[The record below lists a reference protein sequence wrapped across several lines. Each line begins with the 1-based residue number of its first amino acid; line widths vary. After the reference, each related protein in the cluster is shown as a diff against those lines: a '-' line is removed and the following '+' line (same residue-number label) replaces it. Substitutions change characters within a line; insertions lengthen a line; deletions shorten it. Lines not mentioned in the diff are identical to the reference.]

1 MRKLWVVGAIG
12 PTVPSK
18 YLDNQLPDDK
28 EYGLSMF
35 KPMTEVCMKWLDDRQ
50 DGSVVYVSFGSM
62 VHLQEEQ
69 MEELAWALRRSNRP
83 FLWVVRSEEAN
94 KLPKNFVEEKTRGLV
109 VSWAKA
115 EENGVVKREEIEE
128 CIGRAMEEEEMR
140 ANSRKWKQVC
150 REAMEEGGTSDR
162 DIQDFISCLAAK
174 SMKIEMEN
182 HERGNQKHDD
192 EGKVVH
198 CLILP
203 FPAQGHINP
212 MLHFSKRLEAK
223 GVKISIAVTKF
234 LLTTLQDLSSSH
246 LSIETI
252 SDGFDE
258 GCSSQ
263 TRNSQAYFDKFREVG
278 SETLAQVLRRLR
290 VERFPV
296 SCVVYDAFLPWAVD
310 VAVEEGVSGACFFTQ
325 SCAVDG
331 IYYYCQQGRIKVP
344 LGGDEVVEIPGLP
357 CLEPKDMPS
366 FIYSPES
373 SYPFALEMLMNQF
386 CNIQKADWILVIDW
400 MRKLWV
406 VGAIGPTVP
415 SKYLDNRLPDDK
427 EYGLSVFK
435 PMTEV
440 CMKWLDDRQDGS
452 VVYVSFG
459 SMVHLQEEQME
470 ELAWALRSSNR
481 PFLWVV
487 RSQEANKLP
496 KNFLEEIEEET
507 RGLVVSWAKAEENG
521 VVKREEIEECIGRV
535 MEEEEM
541 RANTRKWKQVCKEAM
556 GEGGTSD
563 RDIHDF
569 ISYLAAKSMTK

>member
-1 MRKLWVVGAIG
+1 
-12 PTVPSK
+12 
-18 YLDNQLPDDK
+18 
-28 EYGLSMF
+28 
-35 KPMTEVCMKWLDDRQ
+35 
-50 DGSVVYVSFGSM
+50 
-62 VHLQEEQ
+62 
-69 MEELAWALRRSNRP
+69 
-83 FLWVVRSEEAN
+83 
-94 KLPKNFVEEKTRGLV
+94 
-109 VSWAKA
+109 
-115 EENGVVKREEIEE
+115 
-128 CIGRAMEEEEMR
+128 
-140 ANSRKWKQVC
+140 
-150 REAMEEGGTSDR
+150 
-162 DIQDFISCLAAK
+162 
-174 SMKIEMEN
+174 MEN

-234 LLTTLQDLSSSH
+234 FLTTLQDLSSTH

-258 GCSSQ
+258 GGY
-263 TRNSQAYFDKFREVG
+263 SQAPSGQAYIEKFRQVG
-278 SETLAQVLRRLR
+278 SETLAQVIRRLR
-290 VERFPV
+290 VGRFPV

-310 VAVEEGVSGACFFTQ
+310 VAGEEGISGAAFFTQ

-331 IYYYCQQGRIKVP
+331 IYYYCQQGRFKVP
-344 LGGDEVVEIPGLP
+344 LADDQVVEIPGLP

-373 SYPFALEMLMNQF
+373 YPFILDLLVNQF
-386 CNIQKADWILVIDW
+386 CNVEKADWILINTFYELEREASKQSFFFFFFFFFILIVIDW
-400 MRKLWV
+400 MRKLWL
-406 VGAIGPTVP
+406 VGAIGPTIP
-415 SKYLDNRLPDDK
+415 SVYLDNRLPDDK

-440 CMKWLDDRQDGS
+440 CMKWLDEQQDGS

-470 ELAWALRSSNR
+470 ELAWALRRSNR

-487 RSQEANKLP
+487 RSEEANKLP
-496 KNFLEEIEEET
+496 KNFAEEEM
-507 RGLVVSWAKAEENG
+507 RGLVVSWCPQLQVLAHNAVGCFLTHCGWNSTLEAISLGVPMIAIPQWSDQATNSKLVMDKWKTGVRAKTDENG

-556 GEGGTSD
+556 EEGGTSD
-563 RDIHDF
+563 RDIQDF
-569 ISYLAAKSMTK
+569 ISCLAAKSMTK

>member
-1 MRKLWVVGAIG
+1 
-12 PTVPSK
+12 
-18 YLDNQLPDDK
+18 
-28 EYGLSMF
+28 
-35 KPMTEVCMKWLDDRQ
+35 
-50 DGSVVYVSFGSM
+50 
-62 VHLQEEQ
+62 
-69 MEELAWALRRSNRP
+69 
-83 FLWVVRSEEAN
+83 
-94 KLPKNFVEEKTRGLV
+94 
-109 VSWAKA
+109 
-115 EENGVVKREEIEE
+115 
-128 CIGRAMEEEEMR
+128 
-140 ANSRKWKQVC
+140 
-150 REAMEEGGTSDR
+150 
-162 DIQDFISCLAAK
+162 
-174 SMKIEMEN
+174 MEN
-182 HERGNQKHDD
+182 HETGNQKHDEED
-192 EGKVVH
+192 KVVH

-212 MLHFSKRLEAK
+212 MLQFSKRLEAK
-223 GVKISIAVTKF
+223 GVKITIAVTKF

-263 TRNSQAYFDKFREVG
+263 TRSSQAYIDKFREVG

-290 VERFPV
+290 VGRFPV
-296 SCVVYDAFLPWAVD
+296 SCVVYDAFLPWVVD

-386 CNIQKADWILVIDW
+386 CNIQKADWILVNTFYELERQVIDW

-470 ELAWALRSSNR
+470 ELAWALRRSNR

-487 RSQEANKLP
+487 RSEEANKLP
-496 KNFLEEIEEET
+496 KNFLEEKT
-507 RGLVVSWAKAEENG
+507 RGLVVSWCPQLQVLAHSAVGCFLTHCGWNSTLEAISLGVPMIAIPQWSDQATNSKLVMDKWKTGVRAKTDENG

-556 GEGGTSD
+556 EEGGTSD
-563 RDIHDF
+563 RDIQDF
-569 ISYLAAKSMTK
+569 ISCLAAKSMTK